1 MFHPLLQIVVVVVV
15 AAATVLH
22 HLDAKTIIRW
32 KFQSFQVLV
41 TVLDTC
47 VIYVVIDLQ
56 AVIVMDQG
64 KDGFVPLA
72 VLITVLIAF
81 QKMLVVAARA
91 AEVVHRM

>member
-1 MFHPLLQIVVVVVV
+1 
-15 AAATVLH
+15 
-22 HLDAKTIIRW
+22 
-32 KFQSFQVLV
+32 
-41 TVLDTC
+41 
-47 VIYVVIDLQ
+47 
-56 AVIVMDQG
+56 MDQG